1 MKKNLKTILILLVLG
16 GLVILAIQLNSSK
29 ENSSLSNEAL
39 SDFAVEDT
47 ANIDKIILSDTYGGE
62 VRIKREGSVW
72 VSEEAECIQQHLVQT
87 MLETIRHIKVKG
99 PVPKNAIET
108 VNKNI
113 TVHHKKVE
121 IYLKGELAKT
131 WYIGNPTPDHYG
143 TYMLLKDPVKGKSPE
158 PFIMYLPTMH
168 GSLKTRFITDP
179 REFVCTNVFDY
190 RPENIQSVSIT
201 YTDSAQNSFII
212 QALDQNKF
220 QLYNGPNNV
229 PHFDTASVRNYL
241 LGYKKIHFEHPNY
254 ILDERQM
261 DSLRKE
267 KPQTIIDVTLKNG
280 ERNRVA
286 CYKKWM
292 DYYKMDLDGTPLKW
306 DRDRLWLVLNDGEV
320 VVAQYY
326 VFDRLLQKISLFRP
340 RE

>member
-190 RPENIQSVSIT
+190 RPENIQSVLRFGHT
-201 YTDSAQNSFII
+201 GH
-212 QALDQNKF
+212 
-220 QLYNGPNNV
+220 LY
-229 PHFDTASVRNYL
+229 
-241 LGYKKIHFEHPNY
+241 
-254 ILDERQM
+254 
-261 DSLRKE
+261 
-267 KPQTIIDVTLKNG
+267 
-280 ERNRVA
+280 
-286 CYKKWM
+286 
-292 DYYKMDLDGTPLKW
+292 
-306 DRDRLWLVLNDGEV
+306 LVE
-320 VVAQYY
+320 
-326 VFDRLLQKISLFRP
+326 SP
-340 RE
+340 